1 MKPWR
6 LPARGGTALSLPGL
20 DPLCAGILASRGI
33 TSPEAAAAFL
43 HGGTLHDP
51 SAMRGMERA
60 VAVIEEAMAAE
71 ELIAVYGDYDCDGMT
86 ATVLLYR
93 YLEERGAKVA
103 YYIPDREKEGY
114 GLNREACRT
123 LCESGVKL
131 VITVDNGVSA
141 HEEIAYLYEL
151 GLRVVVTD
159 HHQPRE
165 TLPACEAVLNPHRAD
180 DSYPF
185 KDLAGVGVAF
195 KLVCALEG
203 DDAGFD
209 TLHRFADL
217 VCIGTI
223 ADVVPLVGENRVI
236 AAEGLRCLGESE
248 NPGLRALLEVSG
260 LSPEKL
266 LAQSVSFGLAPRLNA
281 ASRLGKC
288 DRSVELLLCEDE
300 AEAARLAAEVDACN
314 QRRRTLEEGIL
325 REIAAQIDEN
335 PALARGRVLVL
346 AGEGW
351 HQGVIGIAAAR
362 VMQRYG
368 RPVLLLSVQGEEA
381 RGSARS
387 LPGFSIIDAV
397 CACAPILLKYG
408 GHPLAAGVSL
418 AAKDIPRLREMLEA
432 AAARQCPDM
441 PRPALSVDAEITP
454 AQGCDLRQAEALTQL
469 EPFGAGNEQPV
480 LLLRN
485 VRVEGLDAIGN
496 GAHLRARLSGGGR
509 FFQAVGFRMTPETF
523 PIPPG
528 KTGDLCVTL
537 TVNEYNGT
545 RRPSLQILDAHPAG
559 FRQERYLEE
568 TGACE
573 RFSLGETLSPEEA
586 GRLIPSRGQLAL
598 VWRAVRGAKEG
609 VSADL
614 DAFAARLG
622 AWDASPPISAAQVR
636 IAADVLIEAGL
647 IAREGERL
655 RIIPAEGKGKTDLTQ
670 TAVLCALYRQQKG
683 CEAP

>member
-6 LPARGGTALSLPGL
+6 LPAHSGVIPAFPGL
-20 DPLCAGILASRGI
+20 DPLCAGILVSRGI

-43 HGGTLHDP
+43 HGGILHDP

-60 VAVIEEAMAAE
+60 VAVIEEAMSAG

-114 GLNREACRT
+114 GLNREACRA
-123 LCESGVKL
+123 LAESGVKL

-141 HEEIAYLYEL
+141 HEEVAYLYEL
-151 GLRVVVTD
+151 GLRVVITD

-180 DSYPF
+180 DEYPF

-209 TLHRFADL
+209 TLRRFADL

-223 ADVVPLVGENRVI
+223 ADVVPLTGENRVI
-236 AAEGLRCLGESE
+236 AAEGLRCLSESE
-248 NPGLRALLEVSG
+248 NPGLRALLAVSG

-266 LAQSVSFGLAPRLNA
+266 GAQSVSFGLAPRLNA

-288 DRSVELLLCEDE
+288 DQSVELLLCEDE
-300 AEAARLAAEVDACN
+300 AEAARLAAEVDTCN
-314 QRRRTLEEGIL
+314 QRRRALEEGIL
-325 REIAAQIDEN
+325 REIAAQIAEN
-335 PALARGRVLVL
+335 PALVRGRVLVL
-346 AGEGW
+346 AGAGW
-351 HQGVIGIAAAR
+351 HHGVIGIAAAR

-368 RPVLLLSVQGEEA
+368 RPVLLLSILGEEA

-387 LPGFSIIDAV
+387 IPGFSIIDAV
-397 CACAPILLKYG
+397 SACASVLTRYG

-418 AAKDIPRLREMLEA
+418 AAKDIPRLREMLEEE
-432 AAARQCPDM
+432 AARLCPDM
-441 PRPALSVDAEITP
+441 PRPELSVDVEITP
-454 AQGCDLRQAEALTQL
+454 AQGCDLRQAEALMQL

-496 GAHLRARLSGGGR
+496 GAHLRARLSAGGR

-523 PIPPG
+523 PIPQG
-528 KTGDLCVTL
+528 RTGDLCVTL

-559 FRQERYLEE
+559 FRQEQYLEE
-568 TGACE
+568 IYAYE
-573 RFSLGETLSPEEA
+573 RFSRGEALSAQEA
-586 GRLIPSRGQLAL
+586 GRLTPSRGQTAL
-598 VWRAVRGAKEG
+598 VWRAVRGGG
-609 VSADL
+609 VSADP
-614 DAFAARLG
+614 DALASRLG
-622 AWDASPPISAAQVR
+622 AWEDSPPISPGQVR

-647 IAREGERL
+647 IAREGEKF
-655 RIIPAEGKGKTDLTQ
+655 RIVPAEGKTDLTQ
-670 TAVLCALYRQQKG
+670 TAILCDLYRRQKG